1 LIKLQKDFDRVRPFV
16 QTMIRDCA
24 GIKAVNYSGFGPN
37 SASAP
42 AGGRSADGGGSRN
55 DAGSGSNSN
64 AGSSKSREPI
74 LIQATVQDVDELIL
88 EERERD
94 IMKIN
99 RDIVLVNEMFK

>member
-24 GIKAVNYSGFGPN
+24 AIKAVNYSGSGPS
-37 SASAP
+37 SASGGA
-42 AGGRSADGGGSRN
+42 GRSADGGGSRY
-55 DAGSGSNSN
+55 DGGGSGAS
-64 AGSSKSREPI
+64 ASSGNMKSREPI